1 MRTLML
7 NIHFFQ
13 NSQKIWN
20 TNCCQK
26 YVVFGK
32 VGHFIGQLDI
42 ALEFYKHEYLAAIL
56 VSLKT

>member
-42 ALEFYKHEYLAAIL
+42 ALEFYKH
-56 VSLKT
+56 